1 MKPNEYVHTPYDGR
15 ISEDLRTQR
24 DVFVN
29 GKKIDGVMYA
39 DTKRGIVRIVR
50 RPIKTDK
57 YHKRV
62 LTRTIRGHV
71 EVVFK

>member
-50 RPIKTDK
+50 RPIRLDK
-57 YHKRV
+57 HMKRV
-62 LTRTIRGHV
+62 LTKTLRGNV
-71 EVVFK
+71 EVKFK

>member
-1 MKPNEYVHTPYDGR
+1 MKPNKYVHTPYDGR
-15 ISEDLRTQR
+15 ISDDQRTRR

-39 DTKRGIVRIVR
+39 DTKRGIVRVVR
-50 RPIKTDK
+50 RPIRLDK
-57 YHKRV
+57 HMKRV
-62 LTRTIRGHV
+62 LTKTLRGHV

>member
-1 MKPNEYVHTPYDGR
+1 MKPNKYVHTPDDLR
-15 ISEDLRTQR
+15 VSEDLRAQR

-39 DTKRGIVRIVR
+39 DTKRGIVRVVR
-50 RPIKTDK
+50 RPIKIDK

-62 LTRTIRGHV
+62 LTRTVRGHV